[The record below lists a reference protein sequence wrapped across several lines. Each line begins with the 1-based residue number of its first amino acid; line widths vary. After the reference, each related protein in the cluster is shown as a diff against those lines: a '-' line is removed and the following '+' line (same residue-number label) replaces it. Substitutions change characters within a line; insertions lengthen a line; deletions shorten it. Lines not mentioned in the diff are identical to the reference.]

1 MTATECSLPVFITSK
16 LEADEDLLG
25 LAIDIG
31 VPLAQ
36 LGGHTVVDALEDAAV
51 LVPVA
56 FPVPA
61 VLVAVAVCLDARDLA
76 FDSRHGDVEVV
87 VGAGTGV
94 AALKAGDVPCPV
106 SGMAI
111 WRSCTTGF
119 ASAPAEAAEKAR
131 SMVDETIADRMR
143 L

>member
-106 SGMAI
+106 SGDGDLAFLYDGLCE
-111 WRSCTTGF
+111 RTGGGGG
-119 ASAPAEAAEKAR
+119 EGE
-131 SMVDETIADRMR
+131 EHGG
-143 L
+143 